1 MEDNG
6 QQIDTRLKTT
16 DDRLK
21 PRQGWAKAF
30 QEMAERGD
38 DRLLDHPV
46 PTAWDEE
53 EWDW

>member
-6 QQIDTRLKTT
+6 LKTA
-16 DDRLK
+16 DERSK
-21 PRQGWAKAF
+21 PRQGWAEAF
-30 QEMAERGD
+30 RQMAERGD
-38 DRLLDHPV
+38 DRLLDEPT